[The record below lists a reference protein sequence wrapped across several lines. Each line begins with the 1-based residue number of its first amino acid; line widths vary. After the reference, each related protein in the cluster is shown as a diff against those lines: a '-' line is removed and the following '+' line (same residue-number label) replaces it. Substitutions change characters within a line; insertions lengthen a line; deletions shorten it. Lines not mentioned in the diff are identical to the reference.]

1 MSHLYSKTGDDILIW
16 NGMRWLSGENN
27 PPKCSGLC
35 TTDTVRLKLVR
46 SALSMFD
53 RCLMRQ
59 GNCKQPSDYHPG
71 TDFDYWIPLDFDED
85 GKVEQFADFVDEFNL
100 DL

>member
-1 MSHLYSKTGDDILIW
+1 
-16 NGMRWLSGENN
+16 
-27 PPKCSGLC
+27 
-35 TTDTVRLKLVR
+35 
-46 SALSMFD
+46 
-53 RCLMRQ
+53 MRQ